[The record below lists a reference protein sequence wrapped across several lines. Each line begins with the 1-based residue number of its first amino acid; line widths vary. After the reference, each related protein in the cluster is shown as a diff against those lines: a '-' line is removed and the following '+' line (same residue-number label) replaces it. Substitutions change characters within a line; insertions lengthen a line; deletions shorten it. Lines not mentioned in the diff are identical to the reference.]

1 MDMDPVPPPTK
12 KGRPRKDATSASDK
26 RAAQNREA
34 ANRYRQRKDER
45 IKQLEQENEMLR
57 RENANLRETMR
68 NFNLGLVSA
77 SAFQT
82 PAATAQPYHPLQA
95 AATPTAA
102 VSTESPDGW
111 LDDALNALDQFGPPQ
126 VLATRFAL
134 KSLESLQGC
143 REVDE
148 MLDLFLIQ
156 AQCSDQNQI
165 RRYFI
170 KILKLRSKI
179 FARCTPQD
187 YEKVMEIIEIC
198 KVNNRA
204 HVKHLYETTG
214 LCDES
219 SMNSPPASSSEAV
232 QSNALPYPVLSF
244 RQAAITC
251 APTVL
256 AAQQELDSLCTLF
269 TTQLSV
275 TTPPPSL
282 EDRKIQLF
290 EGRKLE
296 NKILDACSLEDRIRL
311 GFLLET
317 WREVGAGGIER
328 VLLDGL
334 QE

>member
-1 MDMDPVPPPTK
+1 
-12 KGRPRKDATSASDK
+12 
-26 RAAQNREA
+26 
-34 ANRYRQRKDER
+34 
-45 IKQLEQENEMLR
+45 MLR

-68 NFNLGLVSA
+68 NFSLGLVAKASA
-77 SAFQT
+77 SASQTASQT

-102 VSTESPDGW
+102 VATESPDGW

-204 HVKHLYETTG
+204 HVVSIL
-214 LCDES
+214 
-219 SMNSPPASSSEAV
+219 ASYHA
-232 QSNALPYPVLSF
+232 
-244 RQAAITC
+244 
-251 APTVL
+251 
-256 AAQQELDSLCTLF
+256 
-269 TTQLSV
+269 
-275 TTPPPSL
+275 
-282 EDRKIQLF
+282 
-290 EGRKLE
+290 
-296 NKILDACSLEDRIRL
+296 
-311 GFLLET
+311 
-317 WREVGAGGIER
+317 
-328 VLLDGL
+328 
-334 QE
+334 